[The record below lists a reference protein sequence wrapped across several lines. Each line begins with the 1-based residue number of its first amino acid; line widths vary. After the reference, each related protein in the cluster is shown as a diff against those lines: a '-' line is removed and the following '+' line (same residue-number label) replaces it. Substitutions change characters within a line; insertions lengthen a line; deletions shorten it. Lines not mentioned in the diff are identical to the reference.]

1 MGGSIS
7 KKSVGPVKL
16 LTLLACMP
24 GLGGPITTTN
34 VGWVDGRGRQK
45 TERPSWFGG
54 GVLLD
59 VYRKM
64 TLKPDSWLQQHVK
77 YNCTTIRAPGT
88 TMETPPPT
96 TTITAVAS
104 LSPHTPAC
112 VWAVGH
118 FVCPS
123 PFCEPRRPCALA
135 LSFSYHC
142 GSGEPPYGA
151 IKKRKTLL
159 EFWLGCG

>member
-1 MGGSIS
+1 LGGSIS

-64 TLKPDSWLQQHVK
+64 TLKPDSWLQTARQIQLHNHQSTGHHDGNPATYHDHHSCCQPVSTHACLCMGCGAFCLSFTFLRAPSSLRPCSVLLLSLRK
-77 YNCTTIRAPGT
+77 RRTTIWCNQ
-88 TMETPPPT
+88 ETQN
-96 TTITAVAS
+96 VA
-104 LSPHTPAC
+104 
-112 VWAVGH
+112 
-118 FVCPS
+118 
-123 PFCEPRRPCALA
+123 
-135 LSFSYHC
+135 
-142 GSGEPPYGA
+142 
-151 IKKRKTLL
+151 
-159 EFWLGCG
+159 